1 MSCRRCVGVRVGMGP
16 GRWRP
21 GLLLP
26 LVAAGSVLLVGC
38 GGRAVEGI
46 ASPASTGFT
55 PRNGGSSVAAEV
67 TGSVEPSGPPT
78 SLGKPTLTDGSSIST
93 VGLDQVH
100 FGMTS
105 VEAEKAAGSK
115 LVVQGLHSDACYVA
129 KVESG
134 PQGVNFLVANGKV
147 ERIDV
152 AAGPTATRSGAK
164 VGSTVGDVRGMYAG
178 QIENQARPDGQPGMA
193 LVFVPK
199 DAADASFRLVFL
211 TDGTKVQSYRAG
223 RVPVVLAANGC
234 G

>member
-1 MSCRRCVGVRVGMGP
+1 MGSYH
-16 GRWRP
+16 WRP

-26 LVAAGSVLLVGC
+26 LLTAGSVLLAGC
-38 GGRAVEGI
+38 GGRVAEGI
-46 ASPASTGFT
+46 ATPGSTGFT
-55 PRNGGSSVAAEV
+55 PRNGGSSVGTEV
-67 TGSVEPSGPPT
+67 TASSEPGGPPT
-78 SLGKPTLTDGSSIST
+78 SLGKPTLTDGSVIST

-100 FGMTS
+100 FGMTP
-105 VEAEKAAGSK
+105 VEVEKAAGSK

-164 VGSTVGDVRGMYAG
+164 VGSTVADVRGMYVG
-178 QIENQARPDGQPGMA
+178 QIENQARPDGQPGTA

-211 TDGTKVQSYRAG
+211 TDGTRVQSYRAG
-223 RVPVVLAANGC
+223 RVPVVLAGNGC